1 MKRDK
6 SHATVLWEFLW
17 LNLCVFRNMN
27 GVLPSILEL
36 VWQLATEELAYMTLQ
51 KLETWSR
58 NGFLSIRYS
67 ITSLHLLLSDT
78 MWFRHTLQWVFLIL
92 ARFHYFWMEAFP
104 GVDIVNEFRVALL
117 CCADIKHVN
126 CLKLGTRL
134 ALFHHS
140 VVIQL

>member
-1 MKRDK
+1 
-6 SHATVLWEFLW
+6 
-17 LNLCVFRNMN
+17 MN

-78 MWFRHTLQWVFLIL
+78 M
-92 ARFHYFWMEAFP
+92 
-104 GVDIVNEFRVALL
+104 
-117 CCADIKHVN
+117 
-126 CLKLGTRL
+126 
-134 ALFHHS
+134 
-140 VVIQL
+140 